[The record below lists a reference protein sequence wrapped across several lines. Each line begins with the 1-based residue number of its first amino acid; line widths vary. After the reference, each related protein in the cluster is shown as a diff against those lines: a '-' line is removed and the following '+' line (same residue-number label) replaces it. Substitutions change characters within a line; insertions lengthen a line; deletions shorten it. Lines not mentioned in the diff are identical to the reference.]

1 MKNLVILIK
10 MQLKEQLNFKRL
22 DVENVSKFNIVL
34 SILGAILKFALV
46 TVLCGAFL
54 FVSRFLHIFSIGD
67 KIPDTVISLIFTVML
82 ITSMI
87 SYIGGLTK
95 SMYYAKDNAV
105 LLTLPAMPM
114 QVYLSKLFI
123 FFMFEL
129 KRNASFVVPLFIAY
143 YFTEGTYSF
152 GVYPWM
158 LFSIFWISLF
168 TVSVGALLSIPAM
181 WIGNFLRQRRW
192 LQVTLIIV
200 VTAAVIGLF
209 TGFVISLPSEGLDLV
224 GSWDATVTHIQTFF
238 EAYKTNFSFFYAISS
253 IFLGVPVVFGKPAFP
268 IGLISLRFF
277 IIVGLTV
284 LFFGIGLLI
293 VQPLFYKMASTPF
306 EYLKK
311 KTPPRRNKVVSRY
324 LTSVYT
330 EFLKTVKSSNIMA
343 ADLGIAILTPLIM
356 MLFNR
361 LLFALDISSTGYAMI
376 VAFDALIILLI
387 LLNSNTYPA
396 SIFSRDGRS
405 SYLLKTQP
413 SKYPLLI
420 ISKLLP
426 TASFGL
432 LATFITL
439 PILLGFAKI
448 PALDSVLLI
457 LGIAMIYI
465 SHLMFCAELDLMN
478 PQTELYATVGSTE
491 SNPNET
497 KATAS
502 AFIISFAVAAVMFL
516 LLLEGSAFSAF
527 IKLFIVAA
535 IVLIYRIHLF
545 LEKIT
550 LYYKEK

>member
-22 DVENVSKFNIVL
+22 DIENVSKFNVVL
-34 SILGAILKFALV
+34 SILGAILKFALI

-54 FVSRFLHIFSIGD
+54 WISRFLHIFSIGD
-67 KIPDTVISLIFTVML
+67 RIPDTVISLIFTVML
-82 ITSMI
+82 FASMI
-87 SYIGGLTK
+87 SCIGGLTK

-123 FFMFEL
+123 FFIFEL

-158 LFSIFWISLF
+158 LFSIFWVSIF
-168 TVSVGALLSIPAM
+168 TVATGALLSIPAM
-181 WIGNFLRQRRW
+181 WIANFLRQRRW
-192 LQVTLIIV
+192 LQLTLIAAV
-200 VTAAVIGLF
+200 SAAVIALF
-209 TGFVISLPSEGLDLV
+209 VGFVLALPETLDLV
-224 GSWDATVTHIQTFF
+224 GSWDYTRTQIQAFF
-238 EAYKTNFSFFYAISS
+238 EAYKTNFSFFYGISS
-253 IFLGVPVVFGKPAFP
+253 IFLGVPVVFGKPSFP
-268 IGLISLRFF
+268 IGLIAGRFF
-277 IIVGLTV
+277 ILVGLAAV
-284 LFFGIGLLI
+284 FFGIGLLI

-311 KTPPRRNKVVSRY
+311 QTPPKPNRVIARR
-324 LTSVYT
+324 LTSIYT

-343 ADLGIAILTPLIM
+343 ADLSLAILTPLLM
-356 MLFNR
+356 MLFNK
-361 LLFALDISSTGYAMI
+361 LLFALDISRVGECMI

-387 LLNSNTYPA
+387 VLNSNSYPA

-413 SKYPLLI
+413 SKYPILI
-420 ISKLLP
+420 FSKILP
-426 TASFGL
+426 TATFGV
-432 LATFITL
+432 LAIGITL
-439 PILLGFAKI
+439 PILIFFAKI
-448 PALDSVLLI
+448 SMLDSILLSVSI
-457 LGIAMIYI
+457 GFIYVA
-465 SHLMFCAELDLMN
+465 HMFYCAELDLMN

-491 SNPNET
+491 ANPNET

-502 AFIISFAVAAVMFL
+502 AFIISFLTAGVMFL
-516 LLLEGSAFSAF
+516 LLLEGSEFSAY
-527 IKLFIVAA
+527 IKLLIIAVIAF
-535 IVLIYRIHLF
+535 IYRLYLF
-545 LEKIT
+545 VEKIN